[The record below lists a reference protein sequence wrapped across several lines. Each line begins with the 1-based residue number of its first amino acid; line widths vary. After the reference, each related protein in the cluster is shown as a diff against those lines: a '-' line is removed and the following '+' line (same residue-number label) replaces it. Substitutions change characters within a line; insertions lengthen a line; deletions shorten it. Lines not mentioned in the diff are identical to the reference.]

1 MNPHNPY
8 AFTYGQPAGQHP
20 MQMQNRQHI
29 VNAMMGTPGGAAPSP
44 WAGMSDAAA
53 QTMNGYG
60 QAMDE
65 KQRLAALASGQP
77 QQSPMGSLMG
87 KLGGYFGGGQ

>member
-8 AFTYGQPAGQHP
+8 AFTFGQPAGQHP

-60 QAMDE
+60 QAMD
-65 KQRLAALASGQP
+65 QQQP
-77 QQSPMGSLMG
+77 AKPNAMGSLMG
-87 KLGGYFGGGQ
+87 KLSGYFGGGQ